1 MPNQLCLNRAASSNN
16 KSIQIFG
23 YAKQSFSYFPTPLD
37 SLCPQEIDDRVKAF
51 DTSPAVSISVGPP
64 SRWPLS
70 SGLSGP
76 TAWPPADPYPAALPV
91 TTPPPQ
97 KKRKRTCACAVAW
110 KMQPGNPIRSVWPL
124 EGAKFWVSISLNS
137 NWSLV
142 DRRAPKIGFQLSM
155 WIQLVFA
162 QQLITIFTEHF
173 VWLLWPPLSLM
184 AFPQTKFP
192 RLSKSNVQFNLLER
206 VQHDPIRTHGTT
218 LGQSAAAS
226 HCQLP

>member
-1 MPNQLCLNRAASSNN
+1 M
-16 KSIQIFG
+16 
-23 YAKQSFSYFPTPLD
+23 
-37 SLCPQEIDDRVKAF
+37 
-51 DTSPAVSISVGPP
+51 SPRNWRP
-64 SRWPLS
+64 SEGIWHIACGKHIRWPAEPLTTFIRS
-70 SGLSGP
+70 FGANSLTPS
-76 TAWPPADPYPAALPV
+76 WSLPRCS
-91 TTPPPQ
+91 PPQ
-97 KKRKRTCACAVAW
+97 KKRTCACAVAW